1 MWWEWCGMLG
11 LGWSESGKTL
21 SSATWPNLVGSGG
34 ISWVV
39 PLRGPWG
46 PKGGGWL
53 GGCGVDGGGGS
64 GVLG

>member
-46 PKGGGWL
+46 P
-53 GGCGVDGGGGS
+53 
-64 GVLG
+64 